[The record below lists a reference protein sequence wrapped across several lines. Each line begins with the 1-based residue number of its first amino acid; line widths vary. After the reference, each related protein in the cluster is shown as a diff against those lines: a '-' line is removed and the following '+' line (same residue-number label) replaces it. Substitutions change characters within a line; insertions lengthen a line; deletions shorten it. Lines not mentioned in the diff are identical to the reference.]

1 MKKITI
7 TILLTLFTVGSILA
21 QVTYTTPN
29 DGGTYTLDDIATL
42 SPSTVTV
49 SGTDYTLLE
58 NLEISEND
66 TFLIDQDLTLSIDI
80 DLLITV
86 FGAFNITADAA
97 TITAID
103 TANPYEGFRFEEF
116 SSIDLQNTTIEYGG
130 GLRVLTE
137 DFSID
142 NCTLTNNVE
151 GGAASG
157 GVISLFRG
165 TPQITNNTI
174 TFNAL
179 PAVSSGANSG
189 VSPNISNNYLEGNN
203 QSNSN
208 RPQINL
214 GITNSSDTLRI
225 IQNTIIG
232 DRSLDMVGGIAVA
245 NFFGGAGNI
254 LARIDDNTI
263 VDNRYGMNIVGTNSF
278 AYVTNNIIEDNDT
291 QGLPNSG
298 GSGISLNSS
307 SAGMEVIASGNEF
320 RRNLWGITVI
330 GEASINLGDDEDNPG
345 ENVFSENGNG
355 GEIYALY
362 NNTANTLQAKNNCWI
377 EGQESDEQQVEDVI
391 FHVVDDSTLGEVIFN
406 PFLCAVLSIEDNTI
420 ESFSFYPNPTNNQI
434 NFNNRFS
441 FTELNIYNVN
451 GKLVSKK
458 SLIEGENTVQTNLP
472 SGVYFA
478 RFSNESASTVQK
490 LVIK

>member
-278 AYVTNNIIEDNDT
+278 AYVTNNIIEDNET

-330 GEASINLGDDEDNPG
+330 GEASINLGDGEDNSG

-355 GEIYALY
+355 GVTYAIY

-377 EGQESDEQQVEDVI
+377 EGQESEEQQVEDVI
-391 FHVVDDSTLGEVIFN
+391 FHVVDDSTLGEVIFD
-406 PFLCAVLSIEDNTI
+406 PFLCGVLNVNENT
-420 ESFSFYPNPTNNQI
+420 FANFNFYPNPASSQIQFNNQ
-434 NFNNRFS
+434 FS
-441 FTELNIYNVN
+441 FKTLNIYNVT
-451 GKLVSKK
+451 GKLVSET
-458 SLIEGENTVQTNLP
+458 SLIEGENTVKTNLP

-478 RFSNESASTVQK
+478 RFSNDSGSTTEK